1 MSIPYMYHR
10 ICDSV
15 VELHIHYV
23 LTKLP
28 SIVNV
33 VLHTR
38 LIHMCKLRDDS
49 VPLFIGMVIL
59 IRLTYTRIKFLASE
73 TSPY

>member
-1 MSIPYMYHR
+1 MYHR

-33 VLHTR
+33 VPR
-38 LIHMCKLRDDS
+38 LINMCKLRDDS

-59 IRLTYTRIKFLASE
+59 IRLTYTQIKFLASE